1 MASVDLYLKL
11 LHEENVL
18 KKRLSD
24 NKEQQDKISK
34 EVWKDCKHEWERCS
48 DYDDLCSFVCKKC
61 TLYNNPYF
69 YT

>member
-1 MASVDLYLKL
+1 MAYVDLYLKL

-34 EVWKDCKHEWERCS
+34 EVWK
-48 DYDDLCSFVCKKC
+48 SFQLQNIVSKVIKAIIIYG
-61 TLYNNPYF
+61 L
-69 YT
+69 